1 MQHPDKKNVSPGGG
15 GHAAGAGA
23 SGASASV
30 NLSCCYGEQTCHAA
44 SVNLS
49 CCYFR
54 GCKIVGVLGDPAN
67 FIGGAGRDAGAG
79 AALHD
84 RMVYQRRKVQALVIV
99 TDLVCSIVLCN
110 EFVSMFGSQVEF
122 LALLL
127 MISCVRIWFPVALDW
142 RWCIWMRSR

>member
-1 MQHPDKKNVSPGGG
+1 MFLVILRTS
-15 GHAAGAGA
+15 
-23 SGASASV
+23 
-30 NLSCCYGEQTCHAA
+30 LEE
-44 SVNLS
+44 L
-49 CCYFR
+49 
-54 GCKIVGVLGDPAN
+54 
-67 FIGGAGRDAGAG
+67 GRDAGAG

-127 MISCVRIWFPVALDW
+127 MISCVRIWFPVLLELEVLHLDEITV
-142 RWCIWMRSR
+142 RCQTARLCLDFLPRQSASVADTRTHRHTHKYT